1 MPPTFKKGKHNDL
14 TSFLKIQPHLEVLFI
29 EFFFADIK
37 NMVNNDMW
45 NSMIIQ
51 HKSDM
56 IRSLLLLKFGGI
68 WIDSSVM
75 CVQPL
80 SEWLDYSK
88 PFVTFVRNDQF
99 MDQNTNGKPVIG
111 KNMP

>member
-1 MPPTFKKGKHNDL
+1 M
-14 TSFLKIQPHLEVLFI
+14 II
-29 EFFFADIK
+29 FFVDIK
-37 NMVNNDMW
+37 NIVNNDMW

-56 IRSLLLLKFGGI
+56 IRSLLLVKFGGI
-68 WIDSSVM
+68 WIDASVM

-80 SEWLDYSK
+80 SKWMDYSK

-99 MDQNTNGKPVIG
+99 MDKKYLYLLFSLILRAILLYKP
-111 KNMP
+111 KNRAKSNI